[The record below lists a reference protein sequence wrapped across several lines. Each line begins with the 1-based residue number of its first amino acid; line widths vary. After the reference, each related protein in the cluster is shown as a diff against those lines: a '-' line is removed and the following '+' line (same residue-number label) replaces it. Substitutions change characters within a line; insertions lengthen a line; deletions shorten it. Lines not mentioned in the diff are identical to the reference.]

1 MANDT
6 IVRVTADA
14 SGYSAGMDAAK
25 RSLDSFLS
33 SQEAAARRTKA
44 AQDAIAEAAKN
55 GSDAS
60 ARAINAFV
68 SQTARMADTVG
79 KTKTQLLEQKAA
91 QLGVTDAVS
100 DYITKLK
107 AAEQAASGGRRVQEA
122 LDGVGM
128 SARQTANAMRM
139 VPAQMTDIVT
149 QLAGG
154 QSPLLILTQQGGQLR
169 DMFGGFGPA
178 VRAVGTTVVGLI
190 NPFTLSAAAAG
201 ALAYAMS
208 QGASESKAFN
218 QALIMTGN
226 YAGLSAD
233 QLATMSATVS
243 RTIGTQGQAAEVLA
257 KIAATG
263 KIAGD
268 QIVAIG
274 IAAEAMEKAT
284 GTAVDKTI
292 EQFVQLGDE
301 PVKASLKLNE
311 QYHYLTAAVY
321 DQIVALEEQGKKD
334 QAAALAQQTY
344 AEQMKSRADK
354 VIGNLGY
361 MERAW
366 NAVTGAAKGAWDAML
381 GLGRAATLD
390 EIRNKI
396 TGVQSQIADL
406 EKGGGF
412 ASNEGGAAFG
422 SGARARVAQIQR
434 LREELSKLQSQAKPL
449 EDAGAQA
456 TAQAANQ
463 RQQDAMI
470 SAKARLDAQTK
481 ATRSRADQRKDE
493 IDQLKRDAE
502 TVGMA
507 ADEYNKRVAAIEEKY
522 KDPKTRTAKPKAY
535 QDDAATKF
543 LQQLRDQD
551 AATRA
556 ALESS
561 EKLTAAERQQA
572 EFLQKI
578 GDLKGKT
585 ILTAEQK
592 SLLANQDQI
601 KAQLAQNVENERALK
616 LKTDITKLEERS
628 AAVNAQIGNYQKS
641 QAEQYQR
648 QLDALG
654 RGSEAQKQAEAVR
667 SIYREYENLQLQ
679 LEKAT
684 PEAARNSAAYTKA
697 QDDIR
702 AGLDRSLQDY
712 DDYYASL
719 REKQTDW
726 VNGATEAMANY
737 AESSRNAMAQAS
749 NTATNAFKR
758 MEDGIVTFATTGKF
772 NFKDF
777 AQSVIADLIRIQ
789 ARAALSGIISQLGN
803 LVAGYAGGGA
813 TVGGVQGSIDSGT
826 AGVSYT
832 TPVDMSSVQG
842 VGFRA
847 AGGPV
852 NAGQPY
858 IVGEMGPE
866 MFVPPASGSI
876 VPNDALNAGA
886 AGGGNVTIVQH
897 NYVDSR
903 SDQASIMQMMVQ
915 AKNAAVEEVRKNF
928 RTGGDLK
935 QLAGR

>member
-79 KTKTQLLEQKAA
+79 KTKIQLLEQKAA

-100 DYITKLK
+100 DYISKLK

-122 LDGVGM
+122 LDGVGA
-128 SARQTANAMRM
+128 SARQTAAAMRM

-154 QSPLLILTQQGGQLR
+154 QSPLLILTQQGGQLK
-169 DMFGGFGPA
+169 DMFGGIGPA
-178 VRAVGTTVVGLI
+178 ARAVGTYVTGLI

-334 QAAALAQQTY
+334 QAAALAQQAY
-344 AEQMKSRADK
+344 AEQMKARADK

-456 TAQAANQ
+456 SAQAANQ

-719 REKQTDW
+719 REKQESW

-749 NTATNAFKR
+749 STATNAFKR

-777 AQSVIADLIRIQ
+777 AQSVIADLLRIQ
-789 ARAALSGIISQLGN
+789 TRAALSGIFSQLGS
-803 LVAGYAGGGA
+803 LIGSAVGGAAGG
-813 TVGGVQGSIDSGT
+813 TDTGT
-826 AGVSYT
+826 AGVSST
-832 TPVDMSSVQG
+832 SPVDMSSVSG
-842 VGFRA
+842 VELRA

-852 NAGQPY
+852 AAGQPY
-858 IVGEMGPE
+858 IVGEVGPE
-866 MFVPPASGSI
+866 LFVPPASGSI
-876 VPNDALNAGA
+876 VPNNALGGVGA
-886 AGGGNVTIVQH
+886 AGGGDVTIVQH
-897 NYVDSR
+897 INVDSR
-903 SDQASIMQMMVQ
+903 ADQASILQAMVQ
-915 AKNAAVEEVRKNF
+915 AKNAAVAEVRANLM
-928 RTGGDLK
+928 RGGDLK
-935 QLAGR
+935 HLTGR

>member
-1 MANDT
+1 MAANET
-6 IVRVTADA
+6 VVRVTADA
-14 SGYSAGMDAAK
+14 TGYMAELDKARRSADAFIAT
-25 RSLDSFLS
+25 
-33 SQEAAARRTKA
+33 QEAAARRTKA

-79 KTKTQLLEQKAA
+79 KTKIQLLEQKAA

-107 AAEQAASGGRRVQEA
+107 AAEQAASGGRRMQEA
-122 LDGVGM
+122 LDGVGA
-128 SARQTANAMRM
+128 SARQTAAAMRM

-169 DMFGGFGPA
+169 DMFGGIGPA
-178 VRAVGTTVVGLI
+178 VRAVGTTVAGLI

-311 QYHYLTAAVY
+311 QYHFLTAAVY

-344 AEQMKSRADK
+344 AEQMKARADK

-470 SAKARLDAQTK
+470 SAKARLDAQAK
-481 ATRSRADQRKDE
+481 ATRSRADRRKDE

-507 ADEYNKRVAAIEEKY
+507 ADEYNKRVAAINEKY
-522 KDPKTRTAKPKAY
+522 KDPKAAKPKAY

-551 AATRA
+551 AATRT

-578 GDLKGKT
+578 SDLKGKT

-592 SLLANQDQI
+592 SLLANEDAI
-601 KAQLAQNVENERALK
+601 KQQLALNAEHERALK
-616 LKTDITKLEERS
+616 LKTDVIKLEERS

-737 AESSRNAMAQAS
+737 ADSSRNAMAQAS
-749 NTATNAFKR
+749 GAATNAFKR

-772 NFKDF
+772 NFADF
-777 AQSVIADLIRIQ
+777 AQAVIADLIRIQ
-789 ARAALSGIISQLGN
+789 ARAAVSGIVSQIGSLIGS
-803 LVAGYAGGGA
+803 A
-813 TVGGVQGSIDSGT
+813 VGGMAGSTDTGT
-826 AGVSYT
+826 AGVSST
-832 TPVDMSSVQG
+832 SAVDMSSVQG
-842 VGFRA
+842 VELRA

-852 NAGQPY
+852 SAGQPY
-858 IVGEMGPE
+858 IVGEVGPE
-866 MFVPPASGSI
+866 LFVPPASGTI
-876 VPNDALNAGA
+876 VPNDALGAGA
-886 AGGGNVTIVQH
+886 AGGGAVTVVQH
-897 NYVDSR
+897 INIDSR
-903 SDQASIMQMMVQ
+903 SDQASIMQAMKA
-915 AKNAAVEEVRKNF
+915 AKNAAVLEIKANLSR
-928 RTGGDLK
+928 GGDMKNLV
-935 QLAGR
+935 GR

>member
-1 MANDT
+1 MGSVNNET
-6 IVRVTADA
+6 VVRVTADA
-14 SGYSAGMDAAK
+14 SGYSASLEAAK
-25 RSLDSFLS
+25 RSVDSFLNA
-33 SQEAAARRTKA
+33 QETAAKKTKA

-60 ARAINAFV
+60 ARSINAFV
-68 SQTARMADTVG
+68 QQVSRMSDAAG
-79 KTKTQLLEQKAA
+79 KTRSQLLEQKAA
-91 QLGVTDAVS
+91 QLGVTEAVS
-100 DYITKLK
+100 DYINKLK
-107 AAEQAASGGRRVQEA
+107 EVERNAGGGKKVQDA
-122 LDGVGM
+122 LDGVTV
-128 SARQTANAMRM
+128 SARQTAAAMRM

-154 QSPLLILTQQGGQLR
+154 QSPLLILTQQGGQLK
-169 DMFGGFGPA
+169 DMFGGVGPA
-178 VRAVGTTVVGLI
+178 IRATATYVASLV
-190 NPFTLSAAAAG
+190 NPLTLSAAGAA

-208 QGASESKAFN
+208 QGASESRAFN

-226 YAGLSAD
+226 YAGVSAD
-233 QLATMSATVS
+233 QLSTMAATVS
-243 RTIGTQGQAAEVLA
+243 RTIGTQGQAAETLA

-274 IAAEAMEKAT
+274 VAAEAMEKAT

-334 QAAALAQQTY
+334 QAAAVAQQAF

-354 VIGNLGY
+354 VIANLGY

-390 EIRNKI
+390 EIRSKI

-412 ASNEGGAAFG
+412 DSNGGGAAFG
-422 SGARARVAQIQR
+422 AGARARVAQLQR

-449 EDAGAQA
+449 EDQA
-456 TAQAANQ
+456 TQAASQAENQ

-470 SAKARLDAQTK
+470 SAKARLDAQAK

-493 IDQLKRDAE
+493 IDQLKRDAA

-507 ADEYNKRVAAIEEKY
+507 ADEYEKRVAAIEEKY
-522 KDPKTRTAKPKAY
+522 KDPKGAKAKTPKAY

-543 LQQLRDQD
+543 LQQLKDQD

-561 EKLTAAERQQA
+561 EKLTGAEKQQA

-578 GDLKGKT
+578 ADLKGKS

-592 SLLANQDQI
+592 SLLANDGAI
-601 KAQLAQNVENERALK
+601 KQQLALNVEHERALK
-616 LKTDITKLEERS
+616 LKEDIAKLEERS
-628 AAVNAQIGNYQKS
+628 AAVNAQISNYQKS

-648 QLDALG
+648 QLDAMG
-654 RGSEAQKQAEAVR
+654 RGSEAQRQAEAVK

-684 PEAARNSAAYTKA
+684 PVTARGSDQYLKA
-697 QDDIR
+697 QKDIR
-702 AGLDRSLQDY
+702 DGLNQSLQDY
-712 DDYYASL
+712 DAYYSAL
-719 REKQTDW
+719 REKQSDW

-737 AESSRNAMAQAS
+737 ADSSRNAMAQAS
-749 NTATNAFKR
+749 NAATNAFKR
-758 MEDGIVTFATTGKF
+758 MEDGIVSFAMTGKF
-772 NFKDF
+772 NFADF
-777 AQSVIADLIRIQ
+777 AQAVIADLIRIQ
-789 ARAALSGIISQLGN
+789 TRAVLSGLFSQLGN
-803 LVAGYAGGGA
+803 MIAGAAGGTGD
-813 TVGGVQGSIDSGT
+813 TGT
-826 AGVSYT
+826 AGISST
-832 TPVDMSSVQG
+832 SPVDMSSVSGIQM
-842 VGFRA
+842 RA

-852 NAGQPY
+852 SAGQPY
-858 IVGEMGPE
+858 IVGEVGPE
-866 MFVPPASGSI
+866 LFVPPASGSI
-876 VPNDALNAGA
+876 VPNDALGAGA
-886 AGGGNVTIVQH
+886 AGGGNVTVVQH
-897 NYVDSR
+897 ISVDSR
-903 SDQASIMQMMVQ
+903 SDQASIVQ
-915 AKNAAVEEVRKNF
+915 AMKTAKDAAVSEIKQNLSR
-928 RTGGDLK
+928 GGDIQ
-935 QLAGR
+935 QLVRR